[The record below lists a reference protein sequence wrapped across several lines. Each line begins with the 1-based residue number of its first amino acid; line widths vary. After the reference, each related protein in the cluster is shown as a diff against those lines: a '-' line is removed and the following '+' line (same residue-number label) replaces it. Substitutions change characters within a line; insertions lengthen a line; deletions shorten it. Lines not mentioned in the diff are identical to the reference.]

1 MSDWSQRLTGL
12 LTEGHGL
19 SRPWVTVLLR
29 VGSAVRER
37 CGASAVGHVRV
48 LSAPEEAW
56 GSSMRFVRR
65 PRLAADVGAGSMPL
79 FFSMAVV
86 TAATTG
92 VAIEAASKH
101 PRGTK

>member
-48 LSAPEEAW
+48 LRAAEGP
-56 GSSMRFVRR
+56 GQGLHILCSSQ
-65 PRLAADVGAGSMPL
+65 PGPSWPHTEPC
-79 FFSMAVV
+79 AV
-86 TAATTG
+86 ALPG
-92 VAIEAASKH
+92 RS
-101 PRGTK
+101 